1 VIEQVDKRAERLRR
15 SVRYGQKRL
24 KRLSR
29 AATLGGIFLS
39 FLQIG
44 CTGFGGG
51 LAVIAQ
57 LRVLALVKRKWF
69 TDHEFAEGLAL
80 AQSLP
85 GSMATNIAAYIGLRL
100 RGWRGAA
107 LAVAA
112 FILPSMLLMIAL
124 AILYRHLRDFPD
136 TERLFHGLNA
146 AVVALIA
153 VTAWRIGRST
163 LSKPWQ
169 WYIAVFSGL
178 AVIIFEATVIEVIL
192 VAGLAGIYIDSFA
205 ERRWQRWRRI
215 RRRAAMRREELEQME
230 ARAFVGGYLT
240 RAVADEH
247 VREAGIEY
255 VEPEAPAPDERKV
268 ERRAKRAAKIRER
281 VRTWRRARQDEIHRT
296 QDAARKSALA
306 SPPSDGEAPLISAE
320 TRDVDGGRGS
330 ARNESNLIASEDGK
344 AAASVETNEASA
356 GNAADDKRG
365 GRRGKR
371 RGSRL
376 RSFVLAA
383 GVPMPIMLKLSLL
396 LTVASIFLRIG
407 TVTFGGGFVMVPL
420 IESEVVNAHHWLSH
434 QEFVEAFALGQI
446 TPGPVLI
453 TATFIGYRVAG
464 TLGAIVATVS
474 IFLPSLIL
482 TVAAGSSLRRFR
494 ANRQVQAFLRGVTP
508 AVVGLLVAAAWSIGR
523 AGIHSWVGVALA
535 LAAVLVLV
543 RFRVNPFL
551 VMLGAAVVRYALS
564 FVWVGM

>member
-1 VIEQVDKRAERLRR
+1 VIEQADKRTKRLRR
-15 SVRYGQKRL
+15 SVLYGQKRL

-29 AATLGGIFLS
+29 TATLGGIFLS

-51 LAVIAQ
+51 LAVVAQ
-57 LRVLALVKRKWF
+57 LRVLALQKRKWF
-69 TDHEFAEGLAL
+69 TEHEFAEGLAL

-85 GSMATNIAAYIGLRL
+85 GSMASNVAAYMGLRL
-100 RGWRGAA
+100 RGWRGASV
-107 LAVAA
+107 AVAG
-112 FILPSMLLMIAL
+112 FILPSMLLMILL

-163 LSKPWQ
+163 LAKSWQ

-178 AVIIFEATVIEVIL
+178 AVIIFEATVIEVVL
-192 VAGLAGIYIDSFA
+192 VSGLAGIYIDSFA

-215 RRRAAMRREELEQME
+215 RHIASLRRARLEELEG
-230 ARAFVGGYLT
+230 RAFVGGHLT

-247 VREAGIEY
+247 VREAGIEF
-255 VEPEAPAPDERKV
+255 VEPESPAPDERRIG
-268 ERRAKRAAKIRER
+268 RRVKRAAKVRER
-281 VRTWRRARQDEIHRT
+281 VREWRKARRDGART
-296 QDAARKSALA
+296 
-306 SPPSDGEAPLISAE
+306 DG
-320 TRDVDGGRGS
+320 DGGR
-330 ARNESNLIASEDGK
+330 N
-344 AAASVETNEASA
+344 AASVEGEAADVDEASSD
-356 GNAADDKRG
+356 G
-365 GRRGKR
+365 RGKTS
-371 RGSRL
+371 GTRL
-376 RSFVLAA
+376 RSVAALAA
-383 GVPMPIMLKLSLL
+383 AMPLMLKLGLL

-420 IESEVVNAHHWLSH
+420 IESEVVNTHHWITH

-464 TLGAIVATVS
+464 TLGALVATVS
-474 IFLPSLIL
+474 IFLPSLCL
-482 TVAAGSSLRRFR
+482 TIAAGSSLRRFR

-523 AGIHSWVGVALA
+523 AGIQSWVGVAIA
-535 LAAVLVLV
+535 VAAAAILL
-543 RFRVNPFL
+543 RFRTNAFL
-551 VMLGAAVVRYALS
+551 VMLGAAVLRYAIS

>member
-1 VIEQVDKRAERLRR
+1 MDKRAERLRR

-57 LRVLALVKRKWF
+57 LRILALVKRKWF
-69 TDHEFAEGLAL
+69 TEHEFAEGLAL

-100 RGWRGAA
+100 RGWRGASV
-107 LAVAA
+107 AVAG
-112 FILPSMLLMIAL
+112 FILPSMLLMVAL
-124 AILYRHLRDFPD
+124 AILYRHLRELPD

-178 AVIIFEATVIEVIL
+178 AVIIFEATVIEVVL

-215 RRRAAMRREELEQME
+215 RRRAAMRRDELAEME

-240 RAVADEH
+240 RAVADEQ
-247 VREAGIEY
+247 VREAGIEF
-255 VEPEAPAPDERKV
+255 VEPEEPLAIDGRRAG
-268 ERRAKRAAKIRER
+268 RRAKRAAKIRER
-281 VRTWRRARQDEIHRT
+281 VRTWRKARQDDIHRT
-296 QDAARKSALA
+296 QDASKKSDPGSLKSSGDAMLL
-306 SPPSDGEAPLISAE
+306 DAE
-320 TRDVDGGRGS
+320 TQGVDGRSGGDD
-330 ARNESNLIASEDGK
+330 ARVEAGVETSE
-344 AAASVETNEASA
+344 AASDD
-356 GNAADDKRG
+356 AAKKGRG
-365 GRRGKR
+365 GRRGKPGR
-371 RGSRL
+371 SRL
-376 RSFVLAA
+376 RSFAPLVA
-383 GVPMPIMLKLSLL
+383 MPIMLKLSLL
-396 LTVASIFLRIG
+396 LTIASIFLRIG

-420 IESEVVNAHHWLSH
+420 IESEVVNSHHWLSH

-464 TLGAIVATVS
+464 TLGAIVATIS
-474 IFLPSLIL
+474 IFLPSLAL

-508 AVVGLLVAAAWSIGR
+508 AVVGLLVAASWSIGR
-523 AGIHSWVGVALA
+523 AGIHSWVGVTFAV
-535 LAAVLVLV
+535 AAALVLL

-551 VMLGAAVVRYALS
+551 VMLGAAALRYAIS

>member
-1 VIEQVDKRAERLRR
+1 MIGQVDKRTGRLRR

-39 FLQIG
+39 FLQVG
-44 CTGFGGG
+44 CTSFGGG
-51 LAVIAQ
+51 LAVVAQ
-57 LRVLALVKRKWF
+57 LRALALQKRKWF
-69 TDHEFAEGLAL
+69 TEHEFAEGMAL

-85 GSMATNIAAYIGLRL
+85 GSMANNVAAYVGLRL

-107 LAVAA
+107 VAVAGL
-112 FILPSMLLMIAL
+112 ILPSMLLMILL
-124 AILYRHLRDFPD
+124 AILYRHLRSLPD

-146 AVVALIA
+146 AVVALIS

-163 LSKPWQ
+163 LNKPWQ
-169 WYIAVFSGL
+169 WYIAVFAGL
-178 AVIIFEATVIEVIL
+178 AVIVFEATVIEVVL
-192 VAGLAGIYIDSFA
+192 VSGLIGIYIDSFA

-215 RRRAAMRREELEQME
+215 RHIASLRRARLAELE

-247 VREAGIEY
+247 VRQTVGETVATEQRT
-255 VEPEAPAPDERKV
+255 ERKAQRMEKV
-268 ERRAKRAAKIRER
+268 RER
-281 VRTWRRARQDEIHRT
+281 MRQWRRARKEGEQGAGESLTRDEGPGARAAAAGDERG
-296 QDAARKSALA
+296 QAGGAARGRAR
-306 SPPSDGEAPLISAE
+306 EAGKG
-320 TRDVDGGRGS
+320 VGRGRRQGQE
-330 ARNESNLIASEDGK
+330 ADGIRQ
-344 AAASVETNEASA
+344 E
-356 GNAADDKRG
+356 AADEQG
-365 GRRGKR
+365 GSLEESGE
-371 RGSRL
+371 GAGARL
-376 RSFVLAA
+376 RSFVPLAA
-383 GVPMPIMLKLSLL
+383 MPIMLKVGLL
-396 LTVASIFLRIG
+396 LTLASIFLRIG

-420 IESEVVNAHHWLSH
+420 IESEVVNGHGWLTH

-464 TLGAIVATVS
+464 TLGALVATVS
-474 IFLPSLIL
+474 IFLPSLVL

-523 AGIHSWVGVALA
+523 AGVHTWVGLGLAVA
-535 LAAVLVLV
+535 AALVLL
-543 RFRVNPFL
+543 RYRVNPFL
-551 VMLGAAVVRYALS
+551 VMLGAAVLRFAVS
-564 FVWVGM
+564 FVWP

>member
-1 VIEQVDKRAERLRR
+1 VIEHADKRAERIRR

-29 AATLGGIFLS
+29 TATLGGIFLS
-39 FLQIG
+39 FLQVG
-44 CTGFGGG
+44 FTGFGGG
-51 LAVIAQ
+51 LAVVAQ
-57 LRVLALVKRKWF
+57 LRALALQKRKWF
-69 TDHEFAEGLAL
+69 TEHEFAEGLAL

-85 GSMATNIAAYIGLRL
+85 GSMANNVAAYVGLRL
-100 RGWRGAA
+100 RGWRGASV
-107 LAVAA
+107 AVAGL
-112 FILPSMLLMIAL
+112 ILPSMLLMILL

-169 WYIAVFSGL
+169 WYIAVFSCL
-178 AVIIFEATVIEVIL
+178 SVIIFEATVIEVVL
-192 VAGLAGIYIDSFA
+192 VSGLAGIYIDSFA

-215 RRRAAMRREELEQME
+215 RHIASLRRARREELE

-247 VREAGIEY
+247 VRQAVGETVATE
-255 VEPEAPAPDERKV
+255 ERRPERKAQRMEKV
-268 ERRAKRAAKIRER
+268 RER
-281 VRTWRRARQDEIHRT
+281 VRLWRRARREGEQGADGRRQEAEARSRRQEREAGVRKEESADGRVESADEQR
-296 QDAARKSALA
+296 
-306 SPPSDGEAPLISAE
+306 
-320 TRDVDGGRGS
+320 GREG
-330 ARNESNLIASEDGK
+330 A
-344 AAASVETNEASA
+344 
-356 GNAADDKRG
+356 RG
-365 GRRGKR
+365 GRAGT
-371 RGSRL
+371 RL
-376 RSFVLAA
+376 RSLTPVALLTA
-383 GVPMPIMLKLSLL
+383 MPVMLKLGLL
-396 LTVASIFLRIG
+396 LTLASIFLRIG

-420 IESEVVNAHHWLSH
+420 IESEVVNARHWLTH

-464 TLGAIVATVS
+464 TLGALVATVS
-474 IFLPSLIL
+474 IFLPSLCL
-482 TVAAGSSLRRFR
+482 TIAAGSSLRRFR

-523 AGIHSWVGVALA
+523 AGVHTWVGVGLA
-535 LAAVLVLV
+535 VAAALVLL
-543 RFRVNPFL
+543 RYRVNPFL
-551 VMLGAAVVRYALS
+551 VMLGAAVLRFAVS
-564 FVWVGM
+564 FVWS